1 METLKVL
8 NGQYALIT
16 GGAGDIGVEIARTLA
31 EAGASIALLD
41 KNKAG
46 MKKVAEQFKAM
57 DYHCYCLAVDLKDVT
72 AIEQAVEEL
81 YNHHPRWNIL
91 INNAATVIRAPLLEF
106 KVEDWDLIHQINLR
120 AVFVLSRL
128 MAKRMIE
135 QGSGKIINISS
146 NSTFYGTPQSGPYAA
161 SKAGM
166 NQLTKTMAIEWGPHN
181 IQVNAICPGLTNTQ
195 LLRKVWDNPQD
206 AELLKKFIHKI
217 PLGRLLEP
225 QEISPLVL
233 FLVGPGAN
241 YINGAMFQLDNGA
254 KHNPE

>member
-1 METLKVL
+1 METAKVL

-16 GGAGDIGVEIARTLA
+16 GGAGDIGAEIARTLA
-31 EAGASIALLD
+31 EAGAFIALLD

-46 MKKVAEQFKAM
+46 LEKIAEQFKAM
-57 DYHCYCLAVDLKDVT
+57 NYPCYCLEVDLKDVA
-72 AIEQAVEEL
+72 AIEQTVEKL
-81 YNHHPRWNIL
+81 YHYHPRWNIL
-91 INNAATVIRAPLLEF
+91 VNNAATVIRAPLLEF
-106 KVEDWDLIHQINLR
+106 KVEDWDLMHQVNLR

-135 QGSGKIINISS
+135 QGGGKIINISS

-195 LLRKVWDNPQD
+195 LLRKVWDNPQN
-206 AELLKKFIHKI
+206 AEMLKIYSQN
-217 PLGRLLEP
+217 PLGTPFGTE
-225 QEISPLVL
+225 
-233 FLVGPGAN
+233 
-241 YINGAMFQLDNGA
+241 
-254 KHNPE
+254 